1 MTPTGSAVPQ
11 LPADETDPRKLRSRT
26 RLLDAASELLRSGGL
41 DAVTIDAVTRMS
53 KVARTTLYRHF
64 ENAVQLRAAT
74 LERLLPPPVVQSDPE
89 GSLRDQLVE
98 LVIRQA
104 AAVNEVPLPITT
116 MAWLATGA
124 GVDTK
129 ESSALRS
136 LRERL
141 IQQYREPFDHVLDT
155 PGARA
160 QLGDYDQTLALL
172 QLIGPIAF
180 AKLTGIGNLTPEDC
194 AGLVDDFLAA
204 RAAEKARSSPGSRT
218 G

>member
-1 MTPTGSAVPQ
+1 MTPTGPAVPQ
-11 LPADETDPRKLRSRT
+11 LSADETDPRKLRSRA

-74 LERLLPPPVVQSDPE
+74 LERLLPPPVVQSNPE
-89 GSLRDQLVE
+89 SSLRDQLVE

-104 AAVNEVPLPITT
+104 AAVNEVPLHITT

-124 GVDTK
+124 GTDTK
-129 ESSALRS
+129 ESSAMSS

-141 IQQYREPFDHVLDT
+141 IQQYREPFERVLDT
-155 PGARA
+155 PTARA

-180 AKLTGIGNLTPEDC
+180 AKLTGIGHLTPDDC
-194 AGLVDDFLAA
+194 ARVVDDFLAA
-204 RAAEKARSSPGSRT
+204 RAAERARSAAEFRT